1 MRQRHVHLKD
11 VVVVDWHLKKRDNRH
26 AMTTTTTTKHLQ
38 NHQLSNTNSYVVATG
53 LVDTMSRRL
62 LKIRESVE
70 NHGSVVLSLLATI
83 GLLTKFGDLCPKGA
97 ADQTKFL
104 AVVRST
110 ELLGTISLLHSTVI
124 PLGEY
129 GGIGGFT

>member
-1 MRQRHVHLKD
+1 M
-11 VVVVDWHLKKRDNRH
+11 
-26 AMTTTTTTKHLQ
+26 
-38 NHQLSNTNSYVVATG
+38 ATG

-83 GLLTKFGDLCPKGA
+83 GLLTKFGELCPRSAAAA

-104 AVVRST
+104 GAVRST

-124 PLGEY
+124 PLGEFRSFAAVHFVRSEN
-129 GGIGGFT
+129 II